1 MCDTGNSS
9 LSTYNIKDIR
19 RGNLVKEECIV
30 SG

>member
-9 LSTYNIKDIR
+9 HAGNNTKDTYRD
-19 RGNLVKEECIV
+19 NLVKEECIV